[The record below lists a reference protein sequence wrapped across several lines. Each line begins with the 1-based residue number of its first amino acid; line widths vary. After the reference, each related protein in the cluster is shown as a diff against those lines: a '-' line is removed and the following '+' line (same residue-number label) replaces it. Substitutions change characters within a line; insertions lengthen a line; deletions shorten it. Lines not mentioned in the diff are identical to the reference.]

1 MSVSVS
7 FLYLTLFRHTLYLSF
22 SITLCNCMFDLQT
35 QDYVP
40 VATWYVCVPV
50 LTCISESMCSV
61 CMRGN
66 IFWQVLT
73 TPGAPAM

>member
-35 QDYVP
+35 QDY
-40 VATWYVCVPV
+40 ALWRLGMCVS
-50 LTCISESMCSV
+50 LY
-61 CMRGN
+61 
-66 IFWQVLT
+66 
-73 TPGAPAM
+73 